1 MSVTTLRSNLLL
13 GTILAAGI
21 GCAGAALAQ
30 STTGYGSYPSGTYGT
45 APAPATPYG
54 SPTYSSPSYASP
66 SYRSSTSSTP
76 TYESSVSSGGMPSAV
91 TVDSSV
97 GQRTSADL
105 MPTEKAPPEAISDPA
120 LWAQWQKHSQ
130 YAYDRGYEAGR
141 RAAMSYMQ
149 SNTEGANQYQ
159 GMAAPTDAG
168 SMPQGAAPQIYTR
181 TSDRYD
187 GPRADAARYDTS
199 YGGAPVGEAEPWWST
214 SWDRMVSSDW
224 PRMRDEIRR
233 RWPQLSGY
241 DLERVQGQRS
251 MLLTVLQDRYR
262 LSNERAHEQ
271 VVAWQQQLG
280 G

>member
-76 TYESSVSSGGMPSAV
+76 TYGSSVSSGGMPSAV

-130 YAYDRGYEAGR
+130 YAYDRGYEARRRSTRGR
-141 RAAMSYMQ
+141 RIAM
-149 SNTEGANQYQ
+149 TAP
-159 GMAAPTDAG
+159 APTQRGTTRAMAVHRWVKPSPGGRPAG
-168 SMPQGAAPQIYTR
+168 IG
-181 TSDRYD
+181 
-187 GPRADAARYDTS
+187 
-199 YGGAPVGEAEPWWST
+199 W
-214 SWDRMVSSDW
+214 
-224 PRMRDEIRR
+224 
-233 RWPQLSGY
+233 
-241 DLERVQGQRS
+241 
-251 MLLTVLQDRYR
+251 
-262 LSNERAHEQ
+262 
-271 VVAWQQQLG
+271 
-280 G
+280 